1 MVSVLRGWSWNSSGH
16 KLKQLVV
23 QRRHQWSIMLFLI
36 VCYVHVATMLDA
48 HVNMVS

>member
-1 MVSVLRGWSWNSSGH
+1 MVSVFRGWSWNSSG
-16 KLKQLVV
+16 
-23 QRRHQWSIMLFLI
+23 HQWSIMLFLI